1 MLCYILI
8 KQKKAAIITE
18 GNLHV
23 TYNLIKN
30 PLFAGFGVMQEIS
43 SYLPNRRKMENP
55 QTYFVCGFFNV
66 KDCDILIPNSEK
78 MEK

>member
-8 KQKKAAIITE
+8 KQKKAAIIAE

-30 PLFAGFGVMQEIS
+30 PLFAGFGVIQEIGRIL
-43 SYLPNRRKMENP
+43 YGFQKTPRIFPAEFFRLTFEGIWGII
-55 QTYFVCGFFNV
+55 YFKIV
-66 KDCDILIPNSEK
+66 
-78 MEK
+78 